1 LVFISFCVSGLL
13 VSQTLQDFL
22 TNFEVNEDEAML
34 TDDEIMILENYTRQP
49 INLNSASE
57 KMLDNVP
64 LLSQSDISLILAA
77 RKVTS
82 IFNSIDDVL
91 QIPDISN
98 LGRQLIPLISTIKII
113 GEKSVWFRSRWAN
126 SGEDER
132 LLLQSEFTLRSIT
145 AGFIIERDPLEPTLT
160 DYVSGYLLLKIGNNV
175 KFSLG
180 NHQVHTGYGLLFG
193 RTTKQVKLMENFSQ
207 LQKVGKGIKPNRS
220 TTEYW
225 SLRGVG
231 VDYTT
236 SAGRFFISITS
247 NPRDASID
255 DGVLRS
261 ISNTGLHQTETE
273 LNRKH
278 NIYENIALVGWYHE
292 KSDFLFGTI
301 YSSQT
306 WRMITETPLG
316 LNSSSY
322 LSCYGKWNKNN
333 FNLFGEVASSTGN
346 KLAYISGFSVTG
358 ESLKWLSSFRFYP
371 DGFTSPR
378 TQPFREWGS
387 SELNEMGIYQVIIIN
402 AGKYKLITYGDMYRQ
417 VSGVE
422 SFAPVNGFETGNQL
436 TARWRKINFSI
447 RWKLEEKSVESSIT
461 YNDPFVFNG
470 IFITS
475 KESWRLSLTRQVL
488 PMIKI
493 QSQFDWVNA
502 TDQNNFSIGKSL
514 SLKAH
519 LKKKNAKLS
528 LHWIGYDTE
537 DYTSRVYVWD
547 MNLPGE
553 LRSRAFYLQ
562 GQSLAMF
569 LRYSFQRN
577 SHLSFRMRQNWQY
590 DDETHS
596 WSIPKSDGGFQMDI
610 AF

>member
-1 LVFISFCVSGLL
+1 
-13 VSQTLQDFL
+13 
-22 TNFEVNEDEAML
+22 
-34 TDDEIMILENYTRQP
+34 
-49 INLNSASE
+49 
-57 KMLDNVP
+57 
-64 LLSQSDISLILAA
+64 
-77 RKVTS
+77 
-82 IFNSIDDVL
+82 
-91 QIPDISN
+91 
-98 LGRQLIPLISTIKII
+98 
-113 GEKSVWFRSRWAN
+113 
-126 SGEDER
+126 
-132 LLLQSEFTLRSIT
+132 
-145 AGFIIERDPLEPTLT
+145 
-160 DYVSGYLLLKIGNNV
+160 
-175 KFSLG
+175 
-180 NHQVHTGYGLLFG
+180 
-193 RTTKQVKLMENFSQ
+193 
-207 LQKVGKGIKPNRS
+207 
-220 TTEYW
+220 
-225 SLRGVG
+225 
-231 VDYTT
+231 
-236 SAGRFFISITS
+236 
-247 NPRDASID
+247 
-255 DGVLRS
+255 
-261 ISNTGLHQTETE
+261 
-273 LNRKH
+273 
-278 NIYENIALVGWYHE
+278 
-292 KSDFLFGTI
+292 
-301 YSSQT
+301 
-306 WRMITETPLG
+306 
-316 LNSSSY
+316 
-322 LSCYGKWNKNN
+322 
-333 FNLFGEVASSTGN
+333 
-346 KLAYISGFSVTG
+346 
-358 ESLKWLSSFRFYP
+358 
-371 DGFTSPR
+371 
-378 TQPFREWGS
+378 
-387 SELNEMGIYQVIIIN
+387 VIIID